1 MFDSVVVGSVTSTFD
16 IQVQLGAMC
25 GKSIFKH
32 FLVPILVMSLEWK
45 KNNGRVKPSCYLV
58 TLPNAALANRTSI
71 HLSISSL
78 NHDILTW
85 IDVTAY

>member
-45 KNNGRVKPSCYLV
+45 K
-58 TLPNAALANRTSI
+58 TI
-71 HLSISSL
+71 EE
-78 NHDILTW
+78 
-85 IDVTAY
+85 